1 LASWAILLG
10 WQALNRPN
18 SSSAR
23 AARHYLY
30 SVKRSLLFVLC
41 VAWLAG
47 CSSKSTT
54 DMPAIDDPA
63 LLAMDCQ
70 RLSADTTVHAI
81 AKDQWPDSIKKLNPA
96 SVTREEN
103 GIFITIAT
111 EAGAGSRGYVVA
123 IFKPGDN
130 AHYTITDT
138 PYSKIYRFEFK
149 P

>member
-1 LASWAILLG
+1 
-10 WQALNRPN
+10 
-18 SSSAR
+18 
-23 AARHYLY
+23 
-30 SVKRSLLFVLC
+30 
-41 VAWLAG
+41 
-47 CSSKSTT
+47 
-54 DMPAIDDPA
+54 MPAIDNPG

-96 SVTREEN
+96 SVTREET
-103 GIFITIAT
+103 GIFIAFSP
-111 EAGAGSRGYVVA
+111 GSGVGSRGYVVA